1 MKDTPMNDTV
11 DIGIRMA
18 RPSDAAG
25 IAGIYVD
32 SWRETYAG
40 ILPTAAL
47 ARMSKPDQEKAWDR
61 TIQHASL
68 RCPVFVASDVGS
80 TLFGFASAGPN
91 RDRSLAYDAEIYT
104 LYVAP
109 GFTGQGIGTAMM
121 SSVFR
126 LLSKAPCKGMV
137 IWALA
142 ENPSRFF
149 YEAMGGKLIAE
160 RRHPVWGATYREVA
174 YAWETMEIMPRN
186 TSANP
191 NVESGNSY

>member
-18 RPSDAAG
+18 RPSDAPG

-47 ARMSKPDQEKAWDR
+47 ARMSKTDQERTWDR
-61 TIQHASL
+61 TIQQSSL
-68 RCPVFVASDVGS
+68 RSPVFVAADADA

-91 RDRSLAYDAEIYT
+91 RDHSLAYDAEVYT

-109 GFTGQGIGTAMM
+109 GFTGQGIGTAML
-121 SSVFR
+121 SAVFR
-126 LLSKAPCKGMV
+126 LLSKAPCKGIV

-142 ENPSRFF
+142 DNPSRFF
-149 YEAMGGKLIAE
+149 YEAMGGKLVAE
-160 RRHPVWGATYREVA
+160 RRHPVWGASYREVA
-174 YAWETMEIMPRN
+174 YAWEALELSPR
-186 TSANP
+186 SAGANRS
-191 NVESGNSY
+191 VESGNSR